1 MPAYSIV
8 IKTAQRKLYLYRD
21 GALYKTYTVAV
32 GKPSTPTPKGSF
44 KIANKALNPGGPFG
58 TRWMGLS
65 KPHIGIH
72 GTNNPSSIGKAVSKG
87 CIRMHNKDAEELYRL
102 VLVGTS
108 VKIE

>member
-1 MPAYSIV
+1 MPVYSIV
-8 IKTAQRKLYLYRD
+8 IKTAQRKLLLYRD

-32 GKPSTPTPKGSF
+32 GKPSSPTPKGNF
-44 KIANKALNPGGPFG
+44 AIANKSLNPGGPFG

-72 GTNNPSSIGKAVSKG
+72 GTNNPSAIGKAVSKG
-87 CIRMHNKDAEELYRL
+87 CIRMFNKDAEELYHL
-102 VLVGTS
+102 VSVGTN